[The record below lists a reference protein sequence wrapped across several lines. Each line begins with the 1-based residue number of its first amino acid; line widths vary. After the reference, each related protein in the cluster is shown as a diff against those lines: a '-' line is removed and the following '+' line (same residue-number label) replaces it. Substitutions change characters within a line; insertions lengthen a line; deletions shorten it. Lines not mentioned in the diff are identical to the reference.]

1 LFLVIIIQTRNL
13 SRNLLIFL
21 ELKMTEKELIAKL
34 KKLGQIE
41 PRKDWVLLTKEQ
53 ILGSKKPIFTFTSF
67 LKEMQREM
75 QRGERLI
82 SRYKPVFATALVGA
96 VLLGLFGFAQRSLPG
111 DALFSLK
118 KITEKSQA
126 VFISQKY
133 QSKHDLEIVNKRLD
147 EATKIAEND
156 GAENIASAVKEV
168 EESMNQA
175 AKSLAEADSGN
186 VEKIVEEVQKLE
198 EKTEKLRTLGVKI
211 EESEELNSVLA
222 QITER
227 EIKDL
232 EGVALSEEKEEILVQ
247 IKEDY
252 QKGDYSQSLEKI
264 LLLNSE

>member
-1 LFLVIIIQTRNL
+1 
-13 SRNLLIFL
+13 
-21 ELKMTEKELIAKL
+21 MTEKELIAKL
-34 KKLGQIE
+34 KKLSQIE

-53 ILGSKKPIFTFTSF
+53 ILGSKKPTFTFTSF
-67 LKEMQREM
+67 LKEMLKEI

-96 VLLGLFGFAQRSLPG
+96 VLLGLFGFTQRSLPG

-133 QSKHDLEIVNKRLD
+133 QSKHDFEIANKRLD
-147 EATKIAEND
+147 DLTKIAEND
-156 GAENIASAVKEV
+156 GAENIAPAVKEV
-168 EESMNQA
+168 EESMGQA
-175 AKSLAEADSGN
+175 AKSLAEADPEN
-186 VEKIVEEVQKLE
+186 VEEIIGEIQKLE
-198 EKTEKLRTLGVKI
+198 EKTEKLRTLGIKI
-211 EESEELNSVLA
+211 EESEELNSTLA

-232 EGVALSEEKEEILVQ
+232 DEVVLSEEKEEILVQ

-252 QKGDYSQSLEKI
+252 QKGDYSQALEKI